1 MFKYDCFAIRINK
14 DTKEVFCSALTDTYC
29 EKCKFYKT
37 DEQLGNELLKV
48 KKYYESR
55 GKYVK

>member
-1 MFKYDCFAIRINK
+1 MYKYDCFAIRDKN
-14 DTKEVFCSALTDTYC
+14 TKYPFCSALRDIHC
-29 EKCKFYKT
+29 EGCKFYKT

-55 GKYVK
+55 GKNV